1 LFSAEKHTGH
11 QAIIIEIIVSN
22 FLLLKRIFNARR
34 ILYWFIFA
42 ALPALLFYWIAIE
55 VLSSAGFSLKDI
67 VRDPAQQTGQS
78 SFLGFVSNVGVWLWV
93 CSGAVCLFSVGVGG
107 FATAQ
112 KQKQLLILIGTLSFV
127 LAVDDFFL
135 LHDRYLPQ
143 RIVFLCYAVFAITL
157 LIRYFK
163 NIMEIEGFAFLS
175 AGCLLALSIFIDLNQ
190 RKIPFDYPQ
199 VQTAEEGFKFVG
211 AASWLYFSYRL
222 ASFRLTRSADN
233 TGQNGES

>member
-1 LFSAEKHTGH
+1 M
-11 QAIIIEIIVSN
+11 SN
-22 FLLLKRIFNARR
+22 FLLIKRMFSTQR
-34 ILYWFIFA
+34 ILSWFIFA
-42 ALPALLFYWIAIE
+42 AVPALLFYGIAIE
-55 VLSSAGFSLKDI
+55 VLSSAGFSLRDI

-93 CSGAVCLFSVGVGG
+93 CSGTVCLFSARLGG
-107 FATAQ
+107 FAAEQ
-112 KQKQLLILIGTLSFV
+112 KQKRLLILIGVFSLI

-143 RIVFLCYAVFAITL
+143 KLVFIVYAVFVLTL
-157 LIRYFK
+157 LVRYFR

-175 AGCLLALSIFIDLNQ
+175 AGGLLALSIYVDLNQ
-190 RKIPFDYPQ
+190 RRIPFDYAH
-199 VQTAEEGFKFVG
+199 VQTVEEGFKFVG

-222 ASFRLTRSADN
+222 ASFRFRHPADS